1 MKGIKSMFIS
11 RLRSFRYAFSGLGDL
26 LRKEPNAR
34 IHLFAVL
41 AAIVLGIITRIT
53 LVEWTIVIVVAGMVF
68 ISEIINTAVERLA
81 DLIDQSN
88 NEKIRAIKDYSAA
101 AVLVSAIIALTAGLL
116 IFIPGL
122 VDLIR

>member
-1 MKGIKSMFIS
+1 MFIS

>member
-1 MKGIKSMFIS
+1 MKSIKSMFIS
-11 RLRSFRYAFSGLGDL
+11 RLRSFRYAFNGLGDL

-41 AAIVLGIITRIT
+41 AAIVMGIITKIT
-53 LVEWTIVIVVAGMVF
+53 LVEWIIVTVVAGMVF

-81 DLIDQSN
+81 DLIDQSK
-88 NEKIRAIKDYSAA
+88 NEKIRAIKNYSAA
-101 AVLVSAIIALTAGLL
+101 AVLVSAIIALIAGLL